1 MILPNPTDSD
11 PDKMSEDTFVVQ
23 MAPLDAVPHAVH
35 FFLEQVAHG
44 LWNGCYLYLNGP
56 HVLQVGPQYYE
67 EDEEISAKTEEE
79 TEEEEEDPRG
89 PVLKKFREKRLE
101 QLAFPDYSETY
112 PHEAWTLGFAGRYVH
127 LFTSLLAIRRIMTLR
142 YSCPALVTDLEVP
155 IFTLIKLTMSRHM
168 VPVVNFNMS

>member
-101 QLAFPDYSETY
+101 ELAFPDYSETF

-127 LFTSLLAIRRIMTLR
+127 ALLQVFVRLFSHVSGAPS
-142 YSCPALVTDLEVP
+142 YSDDYARCFPQTWW
-155 IFTLIKLTMSRHM
+155 SRFLHQ
-168 VPVVNFNMS
+168 